1 MKLRLA
7 KIEDKLNILPT
18 AVIDKSV
25 LPKLPLAAVD
35 QLNNMEELL
44 KTNNRVKLALVSIQ
58 IVIILVDTI
67 KLYRMKKINQHAIHN
82 VRKLGFVE

>member
-1 MKLRLA
+1 MRLA

-58 IVIILVDTI
+58 IVIIDTI